1 MIQMGLLYAARISNA
16 RGKALE
22 RQHQGKAA
30 AHVTQKV
37 RADHDATKGDERRNH
52 SGDPKDHAA
61 ARRLFLK
68 GRRGKPGEHK
78 ANRRVC
84 RVSAR
89 KRLKAVLDHAGGDI
103 GPLVG
108 VTDHPPRLKIE
119 SLRHRDHA
127 HARARPQRLDDHVE
141 DDGLGDPHGKH
152 HQRPARELFGIGVAR
167 EAVDDKVGGDDQ
179 HKRQHQL
186 CCDKF
191 AANPQGR
198 NDLVASQT
206 DVDKDAE
213 HGEPFAPPGVGT
225 HRAHEHNARDARRQL
240 ERQLA
245 GGLDKAAVH
254 ASDVKQRAR
263 DLIIEKAAH
272 AQTEAQDNRDSSGIF
287 LVNVPEQ

>member
-1 MIQMGLLYAARISNA
+1 MR
-16 RGKALE
+16 
-22 RQHQGKAA
+22 
-30 AHVTQKV
+30 T
-37 RADHDATKGDERRNH
+37 DHDTTKGDERRNH
-52 SGDPKDHAA
+52 SGDPKDRAA

-78 ANRRVC
+78 ADRRVC

-108 VTDHPPRLKIE
+108 VADHPPRLKIE
-119 SLRHRDHA
+119 PLRHLDHA

-141 DDGLGDPHGKH
+141 DNGLSDPHGKH
-152 HQRPARELFGIGVAR
+152 HQRPAREIVGRCVAR
-167 EAVDDKVGGDDQ
+167 KAIGDEVGRDDQ

-186 CCDKF
+186 NHDEF

-198 NDLVASQT
+198 NDLVADQAH
-206 DVDKDAE
+206 VDQNAQ

-225 HRAHEHNARDARRQL
+225 HRAYEHNACDARRQL
-240 ERQLA
+240 KRQHA

-254 ASDVKQRAR
+254 AGDVEQRAR
-263 DLIIEKAAH
+263 DLVIEEAAH
-272 AQTEAQDNRDSSGIF
+272 AQTKTQNDRDHGDIF
-287 LVNVPEQ
+287 FIDVSEHAFLSVG